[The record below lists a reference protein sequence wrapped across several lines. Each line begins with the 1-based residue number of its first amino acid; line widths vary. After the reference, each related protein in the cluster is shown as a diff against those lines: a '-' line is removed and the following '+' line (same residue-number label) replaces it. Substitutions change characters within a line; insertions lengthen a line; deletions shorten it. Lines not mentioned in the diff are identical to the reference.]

1 MSLVCYFIKVT
12 MCVGYSA
19 VFFHCGQSSLEISNK
34 KKTISGHLK
43 ILSLSFYFFFSFFP
57 FFLSFSSLITLYQ
70 WRNILKGGYFPYLTY
85 AQNWII
91 SGSLQKLLFF
101 YKNLLTSETPFGINS
116 RLKIW
121 GLQSWFTSKSDTSV
135 LETATLTLYQ
145 DVLMGVWGWWRVLVG
160 LNSSLPP
167 VKAL

>member
-1 MSLVCYFIKVT
+1 MGNSHFHSDYIICFID
-12 MCVGYSA
+12 
-19 VFFHCGQSSLEISNK
+19 ISVPKDGRYWFYHLGRRK
-34 KKTISGHLK
+34 KNVN
-43 ILSLSFYFFFSFFP
+43 LSFYLFFSFFP

-121 GLQSWFTSKSDTSV
+121 GLRSWFTSKSDTSA